1 MIKIMC
7 DLCGRDVQTDK
18 HLKEARDYVYAITS
32 YGTPLDLCVGCR
44 RELREWIN
52 ELKEENGM
60 LKKED

>member
-32 YGTPLDLCVGCR
+32 YGTPLDLCVGCK
-44 RELREWIN
+44 ENSASGLMSLRKRMEC
-52 ELKEENGM
+52 
-60 LKKED
+60 